1 MSCLRVS
8 QCFLKNLKEKPS
20 GPGALQLPQSQTVA
34 LISSMVKE
42 QSRECESSKDSCLKR
57 LLEKSGLDRFSSL
70 KEL

>member
-8 QCFLKNLKEKPS
+8 QCFLKNLKVKPS
-20 GPGALQLPQSQTVA
+20 EPQSQTAA

-57 LLEKSGLDRFSSL
+57 LLEKSGLDGFSSL
-70 KEL
+70 KR